1 MRSIDLSPPSQGKE
15 VVNRTHKVLL
25 LAFLA
30 LSSFFLWSKIDKAEK
45 MNAEYQGAR
54 YFPNLEDTNV
64 ESIKVVSLKPAY
76 EYELRR
82 FGDQWFI
89 DSHLL
94 NVEKAY
100 QLVSS
105 LLELSREREMDPAPS
120 AQGTAQFQLDMPAYQ
135 IEVFGPGGKSL
146 GGVKLGKRTPDFN
159 HFYGQA
165 VSGGPISTVPAYT
178 LGVLEDKPQDLR
190 ENALFATEVEA
201 VKKLAIG
208 DGKESKILLQR
219 KGESDFFFEAPGTAK
234 ADESLVKG
242 FLTQLKDMKVGR
254 FLAPDE
260 EADFGDLAI
269 QYVAQVTYSDSEVVT
284 ELYQRVPVKL
294 ALVYGRR
301 YLRKLDGGDLVEG
314 TAERFVIEIS
324 TGSRVLEVKAG
335 NFEDRRVLVF
345 DLDDVKSLKVEGHQ
359 KVFAASKDGMGKW
372 KLDAENHDSQSAPE
386 NADGL
391 VWLLK
396 DLRFEEFAGDLG
408 EAESSELMIELKF
421 KSHPKA
427 QLGFG
432 MAENGKPYLWRN
444 SKAYNLTER
453 SWNSLSEK
461 SFRALGIDQKAM
473 PESIETTR

>member
-1 MRSIDLSPPSQGKE
+1 M
-15 VVNRTHKVLL
+15 NRTHKFLL

-30 LSSFFLWSKIDKAEK
+30 LSCFFTWLKIDKAETL
-45 MNAEYQGAR
+45 NSEYQGAR
-54 YFPNLEDTNV
+54 YFPNLEDADV
-64 ESIKVVSLKPAY
+64 ESIKVTSLEPAY
-76 EYELRR
+76 EYQLRR

-105 LLELSREREMDPAPS
+105 LLELSREREMDAAPS
-120 AQGTAQFQLDMPAYQ
+120 EQREKEFQLDKPAYL
-135 IEVFGPGGKSL
+135 IEVTGLGGKSL

-159 HFYGQA
+159 HFYGRS
-165 VSGGPISTVPAYT
+165 VSGGAISTVPAYT

-201 VKKLAIG
+201 VKSLAIG
-208 DGKESKILLQR
+208 KGKEPDILLQR
-219 KGESDFFFEAPGTAK
+219 KGESEFFFEAPGTEK

-254 FLAPDE
+254 FLEPDE

-269 QYVAQVTYSDSEVVT
+269 QYVARVTYSELEVVT
-284 ELYQRVPVKL
+284 ELYQRVAVKPS
-294 ALVYGRR
+294 LVYGKR

-314 TAERFVIEIS
+314 TAERFVVEIN
-324 TGSRVLEVKAG
+324 TGSRVLEAETK

-345 DLDDVKSLKVEGHQ
+345 YLDDVKSVKMDRAQ
-359 KVFAASKDGMGKW
+359 KVFAASKDGLGKW
-372 KLDAENHDSQSAPE
+372 MLDAESSDQEGAPE
-386 NADGL
+386 KADAL

-396 DLRFEEFAGDLG
+396 DLRFEELAVDQ
-408 EAESSELMIELKF
+408 ERADSSELTIELKF

-444 SKAYNLTER
+444 SKVYSLTER
-453 SWNSLSEK
+453 SWNSLSTK
-461 SFRALGIDQKAM
+461 SSQALGVDQKAM
-473 PESIETTR
+473 PESIETTTY